1 MSPRHR
7 GRQAVFIGTPPDD
20 WGPVSLWSVPPSMTD
35 LICYEKNLAMIVA
48 LGFARAHNKKQLQN
62 SKGNRRWA
70 IVSRHLK
77 AKHAC
82 EHPDAIAKRR
92 AGKGVAS

>member
-20 WGPVSLWSVPPSMTD
+20 WNPSSLWSVPPSLID
-35 LICYEKNLAMIVA
+35 LTCFERNLAMPTA

-62 SKGNRRWA
+62 GKGHRRWA

-77 AKHAC
+77 AKCPC
-82 EHPDAIAKRR
+82 EHPDAVAKRTAR
-92 AGKGVAS
+92 KGGVA